1 MPTGRGSQGRTRAA
15 APAVADPEVT
25 AAALVSADPGAA
37 ARLAQFLERNLS
49 AEPLGR
55 FERVWQ
61 LSASQA
67 AAVFGVSRQAYAKWR
82 SGGIPA
88 DRRVDVQL
96 ADEATVTLL
105 AHVKVD
111 RIPVVV
117 RRPSTALG
125 GRSLLEVARSHD
137 LQSTRDAVAS
147 VFDLRRVQP

>member
-1 MPTGRGSQGRTRAA
+1 MPIRPAVYEVAGRTIADSERAA
-15 APAVADPEVT
+15 V
-25 AAALVSADPGAA
+25 ALVSADAGAA
-37 ARLAQFLERNLS
+37 ARLAQFLERHLS
-49 AEPLGR
+49 AEPLDR

-88 DRRVDVQL
+88 ERRVDVQL
-96 ADEATVTLL
+96 ADEVTAVLL

-111 RIPVVV
+111 RIPAVV
-117 RRPSTALG
+117 RRPSAALG
-125 GRSLLEVARSHD
+125 DRSLLDVARDHRLEAVRDEVA
-137 LQSTRDAVAS
+137 A